1 MKNPFIQI
9 MIFCSIMAVNQ
20 IILQKIDEYNYDEE
34 IKKILKL
41 ILDHEDSKA
50 SHKERTFTQQ
60 YDKIISTYVK
70 L

>member
-1 MKNPFIQI
+1 M
-9 MIFCSIMAVNQ
+9 MVVNQ
-20 IILQKIDEYNYDEE
+20 IILQKIDQSDFDEE

-41 ILDHEDSKA
+41 ILDFEDSKA
-50 SHKERTFTQQ
+50 SRKDRSSGQ